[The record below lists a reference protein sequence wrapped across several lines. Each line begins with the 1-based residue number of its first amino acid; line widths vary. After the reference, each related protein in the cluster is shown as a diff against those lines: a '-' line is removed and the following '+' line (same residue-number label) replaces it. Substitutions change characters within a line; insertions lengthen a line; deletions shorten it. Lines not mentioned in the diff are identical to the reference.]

1 MVDKHIKEIEKKVFS
16 TPKEGE
22 VFMDNYLKEVFCNP
36 HLQGG
41 GELFTVQHYIYI
53 FQNSII
59 RKKKQGKSSLEGNQ
73 CREFLKKLDK
83 LEQAFFL
90 AGFEEAVNGRPFIA
104 SMRSFSRVVDLCF
117 QVELKE
123 GYQES
128 IKEFERKYLELG
140 VTVTPKVRLHFNKI
154 LSKI

>member
-1 MVDKHIKEIEKKVFS
+1 M
-16 TPKEGE
+16 
-22 VFMDNYLKEVFCNP
+22 
-36 HLQGG
+36 
-41 GELFTVQHYIYI
+41 
-53 FQNSII
+53 
-59 RKKKQGKSSLEGNQ
+59 EGNQ

-128 IKEFERKYLELG
+128 IKEFERKYLELN
-140 VTVTPKVRLHFNKI
+140 VTITPKVRLHFNKI